1 MNRKNYPVLTNLT
14 LNLTFFIPMKSKIN
28 KFFAWIIVILLV
40 LGLAGFGLQ
49 DVLSRWGTSKL
60 ATIGEVE
67 ISTEEFGQSFI
78 REINYIS
85 QNIGK
90 NLTIEEAKSF
100 GLHLQVVERLINR
113 SLLDQLLIDL
123 KISVGD
129 VLLLKNLKTN
139 PNFKNAEGNFDRK
152 KYNDYLSKISLSE
165 NEFEKILRNDL
176 SRGLFTQILD
186 PNFNHNQ
193 NIVKT
198 IAGYIGEEREVKL
211 YKLNYDTN
219 TSLQD
224 FNKDEVRKFYENNKN
239 NYSSKSKRRYSVLNI
254 NQSQF
259 LNEIEITEEEI
270 ENIYEVRKQNFT
282 QPEFRELSRIIFQTS
297 DLANEALNKILSNE
311 KTFEQIGKDL
321 NLNRKEI
328 NFGTYSKIDLDDELS
343 DFIFDAKI
351 IKNSIVGPINGE
363 LGFELYKVNKI
374 IPEFV
379 LGEEKAKSQIINE
392 IQLENSLNK
401 LSEIIPEVE
410 DMIASGETLEE
421 IARKYQMNIEN
432 IEISKGD
439 ELPKKYRNK
448 NLKTYF
454 DEASNDNSDLLQIGD
469 NTFISIR
476 LDEEIEPIIPS
487 FEKIYDQLLD
497 DYKISQ
503 ILELMEKDLN
513 EVITKYTLDEAV
525 KLNKIIH
532 LFDNKINRE
541 TNDSFKILNKLTVEN
556 IFQNSVGDFVIQKMN
571 ENKNPYLILIETTKI
586 IPASS
591 KSSYDKVLKNIQ
603 NQVNEQVKNDLIT
616 SLLNSLRQTY
626 KPKVNYEL
634 LNQIIDNIQ

>member
-1 MNRKNYPVLTNLT
+1 
-14 LNLTFFIPMKSKIN
+14 MKSKIN
-28 KFFAWIIVILLV
+28 KFFAWIIVLLLV

-60 ATIGEVE
+60 ATVGEVE

-152 KYNDYLSKISLSE
+152 KYNDYLSKINLSE

-239 NYSSKSKRRYSVLNI
+239 NYSSKSIRKYSVLNI
-254 NQSQF
+254 NPSQF

-270 ENIYEVRKQNFT
+270 QNIYEERKQNFT

-343 DFIFDAKI
+343 EFIFDTKI
-351 IKNSIVGPINGE
+351 KKNSIVGPINGE

-401 LSEIIPEVE
+401 LSEMIPEVE

-421 IARKYQMNIEN
+421 IARKYQMTIEN

-454 DEASNDNSDLLQIGD
+454 DEASNDNSDLLQIED

-532 LFDNKINRE
+532 LFDDKINRE

-556 IFQNSVGDFVIQKMN
+556 IFQNSVGDFVIQKKN

-591 KSSYDKVLKNIQ
+591 KSTYDKVLKNIQ

-626 KPKVNYEL
+626 EPKVNYEL

>member
-1 MNRKNYPVLTNLT
+1 
-14 LNLTFFIPMKSKIN
+14 MKSKIN
-28 KFFAWIIVILLV
+28 KFFAWVIVLLLV

-60 ATIGEVE
+60 ATVGEVE

-139 PNFKNAEGNFDRK
+139 PNFKDAEGNFNRK
-152 KYNDYLSKISLSE
+152 NYNDYLSKINLSE

-176 SRGLFTQILD
+176 SRGLLTQILD

-198 IAGYIGEEREVKL
+198 IASYIGEEREVKL

-239 NYSSKSKRRYSVLNI
+239 NYSSKSIRKYSVLNI
-254 NQSQF
+254 NPSQF

-270 ENIYEVRKQNFT
+270 QNIYEERKQNFT

-343 DFIFDAKI
+343 EFIFDAKI
-351 IKNSIVGPINGE
+351 KKNSIVGPINGE

-401 LSEIIPEVE
+401 LSEMIPEVE

-432 IEISKGD
+432 LEISKGD

-454 DEASNDNSDLLQIGD
+454 DEASNDNTDLLQIED

-476 LDEEIEPIIPS
+476 LDDEIEPIIPS

-532 LFDNKINRE
+532 LFDDKINRE

-591 KSSYDKVLKNIQ
+591 KSAYDKVLKNIQ

-626 KPKVNYEL
+626 EPKVNYEL

>member
-1 MNRKNYPVLTNLT
+1 
-14 LNLTFFIPMKSKIN
+14 MKSKIN
-28 KFFAWIIVILLV
+28 KFFAWIIVLLLV

-60 ATIGEVE
+60 ATVGEVE

-152 KYNDYLSKISLSE
+152 KYNDYLSKINLSE

-239 NYSSKSKRRYSVLNI
+239 NYSSKSIRKYSVLNI

-270 ENIYEVRKQNFT
+270 QNIYEERKQNFT

-343 DFIFDAKI
+343 DFIFDTKI
-351 IKNSIVGPINGE
+351 KKNSIVGPINGE

-401 LSEIIPEVE
+401 LSEMIPEVE

-454 DEASNDNSDLLQIGD
+454 DEASNDNSDLLQIED

-476 LDEEIEPIIPS
+476 LDEEIEPMIPS

-532 LFDNKINRE
+532 LFDDKINRE

-556 IFQNSVGDFVIQKMN
+556 IFQNSVGDFVIQKKN

-591 KSSYDKVLKNIQ
+591 KSTYDKVLKNIQ

-626 KPKVNYEL
+626 EPKVNYEL

>member
-1 MNRKNYPVLTNLT
+1 
-14 LNLTFFIPMKSKIN
+14 MKSKIN

-401 LSEIIPEVE
+401 LSEMIPEVE
-410 DMIASGETLEE
+410 DMIASGETFEE

-454 DEASNDNSDLLQIGD
+454 DEASNDNSDLLQIED

>member
-1 MNRKNYPVLTNLT
+1 
-14 LNLTFFIPMKSKIN
+14 MKSKIN
-28 KFFAWIIVILLV
+28 KFFAWIIVLLLV

-60 ATIGEVE
+60 ATVGEVE

-152 KYNDYLSKISLSE
+152 KYNDYLSKINLSE

-239 NYSSKSKRRYSVLNI
+239 NYSSKSIRKYSLLNI

-270 ENIYEVRKQNFT
+270 QNIYEERKQNFT

-351 IKNSIVGPINGE
+351 KKNSIVGPINGE

-401 LSEIIPEVE
+401 LSEMMPEVE

-454 DEASNDNSDLLQIGD
+454 DEASNDNSDLLQIED

-503 ILELMEKDLN
+503 KLELMEKDLN

-532 LFDNKINRE
+532 LFDDKINRE

-571 ENKNPYLILIETTKI
+571 ENKNPYLTLIETTKI

-591 KSSYDKVLKNIQ
+591 KSAYEKVLKNIQ
-603 NQVNEQVKNDLIT
+603 NQVNEQVKKDLIT

-626 KPKVNYEL
+626 EPKVNYEL

>member
-1 MNRKNYPVLTNLT
+1 
-14 LNLTFFIPMKSKIN
+14 MKSKIN
-28 KFFAWIIVILLV
+28 KFFAWIIVLLLV

-60 ATIGEVE
+60 ATVGEVE

-152 KYNDYLSKISLSE
+152 KYNDYLSKINLSE

-239 NYSSKSKRRYSVLNI
+239 NYSSKSIRKYSVLNI

-270 ENIYEVRKQNFT
+270 QNIYEERKQNFT

-343 DFIFDAKI
+343 DFIFDTKI
-351 IKNSIVGPINGE
+351 KKNSIVGPINGE

-379 LGEEKAKSQIINE
+379 LSEEKAKSQIINE

-401 LSEIIPEVE
+401 LSEMIPEVE

-421 IARKYQMNIEN
+421 IAKKYQMNIEN

-454 DEASNDNSDLLQIGD
+454 DEASNDNSDLLQIED

-532 LFDNKINRE
+532 LFDDKINRE

-591 KSSYDKVLKNIQ
+591 KSAYDKVLKNIQ

-626 KPKVNYEL
+626 EPKVNYEL

>member
-1 MNRKNYPVLTNLT
+1 
-14 LNLTFFIPMKSKIN
+14 MKSKIN
-28 KFFAWIIVILLV
+28 KFFAWIIVLLLV

-60 ATIGEVE
+60 ATVGEVE
-67 ISTEEFGQSFI
+67 ISTEEFGQSFV

-129 VLLLKNLKTN
+129 VLLLKDLKTN

-152 KYNDYLSKISLSE
+152 KYNDYLSKINLSE

-239 NYSSKSKRRYSVLNI
+239 NYSSKSMRKYSVLNL

-270 ENIYEVRKQNFT
+270 QNIYEERKQNFT

-343 DFIFDAKI
+343 DFIFDTKI
-351 IKNSIVGPINGE
+351 KKNSIVGPINGE

-401 LSEIIPEVE
+401 LSEMIPEVE

-454 DEASNDNSDLLQIGD
+454 DEASNDNSDLLQIED

-532 LFDNKINRE
+532 LFDDKINRE
-541 TNDSFKILNKLTVEN
+541 TNDSFMILNKLTVEN

-586 IPASS
+586 IPASF
-591 KSSYDKVLKNIQ
+591 KSTYDKVLKNIQ

-626 KPKVNYEL
+626 EPKVNYEL

>member
-1 MNRKNYPVLTNLT
+1 
-14 LNLTFFIPMKSKIN
+14 MKSKIN
-28 KFFAWIIVILLV
+28 KFFAWIIVLLLV

-60 ATIGEVE
+60 ATVGEVE

-123 KISVGD
+123 KISVSDG
-129 VLLLKNLKTN
+129 LLLKNLKTN

-152 KYNDYLSKISLSE
+152 KYNDYLSKINLSE

-211 YKLNYDTN
+211 YKLNYNTN

-239 NYSSKSKRRYSVLNI
+239 NYSSKSIRKYSVLNI

-270 ENIYEVRKQNFT
+270 QNIYEERKQNFT

-297 DLANEALNKILSNE
+297 DLANESLNKILSNE

-351 IKNSIVGPINGE
+351 KKNSIVGPINGE

-401 LSEIIPEVE
+401 LSEMIPEVE

-454 DEASNDNSDLLQIGD
+454 DEASNDNSDLLQIED

-476 LDEEIEPIIPS
+476 LDKEIEPIIPS

-513 EVITKYTLDEAV
+513 EVITNYTLDEAV
-525 KLNKIIH
+525 KLNEIIH
-532 LFDNKINRE
+532 LFDDTINRE
-541 TNDSFKILNKLTVEN
+541 TNDSFKILNKQTVEN

-591 KSSYDKVLKNIQ
+591 KSAYDKVLKNIQ

-626 KPKVNYEL
+626 EPKVNYEL

>member
-1 MNRKNYPVLTNLT
+1 
-14 LNLTFFIPMKSKIN
+14 MKSKIN
-28 KFFAWIIVILLV
+28 KFFAWIIVLLLV

-60 ATIGEVE
+60 ATVGEVE

-139 PNFKNAEGNFDRK
+139 PNFKDAEGNFNRK
-152 KYNDYLSKISLSE
+152 NYNDYLSKINLSE

-239 NYSSKSKRRYSVLNI
+239 NYSSKSIRKYSVLNI

-270 ENIYEVRKQNFT
+270 QNIYEERKQNFT

-321 NLNRKEI
+321 DLNKKEI

-351 IKNSIVGPINGE
+351 KKNSIVGPINGE

-401 LSEIIPEVE
+401 LSEMIPEVE

-454 DEASNDNSDLLQIGD
+454 DEASNDNSDLLQIED

-476 LDEEIEPIIPS
+476 LDEEIEPMIPS

-532 LFDNKINRE
+532 LFDDKINRE

-556 IFQNSVGDFVIQKMN
+556 IFQNSVGDFVIQKKN

-591 KSSYDKVLKNIQ
+591 KSTYDKVLKNIQ

-626 KPKVNYEL
+626 EPKVNYEL

>member
-1 MNRKNYPVLTNLT
+1 
-14 LNLTFFIPMKSKIN
+14 MKSKIN
-28 KFFAWIIVILLV
+28 KFFAWIIVLLLV

-60 ATIGEVE
+60 ATVGEVE

-152 KYNDYLSKISLSE
+152 KYNDYLSKINLSE

-176 SRGLFTQILD
+176 SRELFTQILD

-198 IAGYIGEEREVKL
+198 IADHIGEERKVKL

-239 NYSSKSKRRYSVLNI
+239 NYSSKSIRKYSVLNI
-254 NQSQF
+254 NQSEF
-259 LNEIEITEEEI
+259 LNEIELTEEEI
-270 ENIYEVRKQNFT
+270 QNIYEERKQNFT

-351 IKNSIVGPINGE
+351 KKNSIVGPINGE

-401 LSEIIPEVE
+401 LSEMIPEVE

-454 DEASNDNSDLLQIGD
+454 DEASNDNTDLLQIED

-476 LDEEIEPIIPS
+476 LDDEIEPIIPS

-532 LFDNKINRE
+532 LFDDKINRE

-591 KSSYDKVLKNIQ
+591 KSAYDKVLKNIQ

-626 KPKVNYEL
+626 EPKVNYEL

>member
-1 MNRKNYPVLTNLT
+1 
-14 LNLTFFIPMKSKIN
+14 MKSKIN
-28 KFFAWIIVILLV
+28 KFFAWIIVLLLV
-40 LGLAGFGLQ
+40 LGLVGFGLQ

-60 ATIGEVE
+60 ATVGEVE

-152 KYNDYLSKISLSE
+152 KYNDYLSKINLSE

-224 FNKDEVRKFYENNKN
+224 FNNDEVRKFYENNKN
-239 NYSSKSKRRYSVLNI
+239 NYSSKSIRKYSVLNI
-254 NQSQF
+254 NPSQF

-270 ENIYEVRKQNFT
+270 QNIYEERKQNFT

-328 NFGTYSKIDLDDELS
+328 FFGTYSKIDLDDELS
-343 DFIFDAKI
+343 DFIFDTKI
-351 IKNSIVGPINGE
+351 KKNSIVGPINGE

-401 LSEIIPEVE
+401 LSEMIPEVE

-454 DEASNDNSDLLQIGD
+454 DEASNDNTDLLQIED

-476 LDEEIEPIIPS
+476 LNEEIEPIVPS

-503 ILELMEKDLN
+503 KLELMEKDLN

-532 LFDNKINRE
+532 LFDDKINRE
-541 TNDSFKILNKLTVEN
+541 MNDSFKILNKLTVEN

-591 KSSYDKVLKNIQ
+591 KSAYDKVLKNIQ
-603 NQVNEQVKNDLIT
+603 NQVNEQVQNDLIT

-626 KPKVNYEL
+626 EPKVNYEL

>member
-1 MNRKNYPVLTNLT
+1 
-14 LNLTFFIPMKSKIN
+14 MKSKIN
-28 KFFAWIIVILLV
+28 KFFAWIIVLLLV
-40 LGLAGFGLQ
+40 LGLAGFGLE

-60 ATIGEVE
+60 ATVGEVE

-129 VLLLKNLKTN
+129 VLLLKDLKTN

-152 KYNDYLSKISLSE
+152 KYNDYLSKINLSE

-176 SRGLFTQILD
+176 SRRLFTQILD

-239 NYSSKSKRRYSVLNI
+239 NYSSKSMRKYSVLNL

-270 ENIYEVRKQNFT
+270 QNIYEERKQNFT

-328 NFGTYSKIDLDDELS
+328 FFGTYSKIDLDDELS

-351 IKNSIVGPINGE
+351 KKNSIVGPINGE

-392 IQLENSLNK
+392 IQLEYSLSK
-401 LSEIIPEVE
+401 LSEMIPEVE

-454 DEASNDNSDLLQIGD
+454 DEASNDNSDLLQIED

-476 LDEEIEPIIPS
+476 LDEEIEPMIPS
-487 FEKIYDQLLD
+487 FEKIYDQLLY

-532 LFDNKINRE
+532 LFDDKINRE
-541 TNDSFKILNKLTVEN
+541 SNDSFKILNKLTVEN

-591 KSSYDKVLKNIQ
+591 KSAYDKVLKNIQ
-603 NQVNEQVKNDLIT
+603 NQVNEQVQNDLIT

-626 KPKVNYEL
+626 EPKVNYEL
-634 LNQIIDNIQ
+634 LNRIIDNIQ

>member
-1 MNRKNYPVLTNLT
+1 
-14 LNLTFFIPMKSKIN
+14 MKSKIN
-28 KFFAWIIVILLV
+28 KFFAWIIVLLLV

-60 ATIGEVE
+60 ATVGEVE

-100 GLHLQVVERLINR
+100 GLHFQVVERLINR

-152 KYNDYLSKISLSE
+152 KYNDYLSKINLSE

-176 SRGLFTQILD
+176 SRELFTQILD

-198 IAGYIGEEREVKL
+198 IADHIGEERKVKL

-239 NYSSKSKRRYSVLNI
+239 NYSSKSIRKYSVLNI
-254 NQSQF
+254 NPSQF

-270 ENIYEVRKQNFT
+270 QNIYEERKQNFT

-343 DFIFDAKI
+343 DFIFDTKI
-351 IKNSIVGPINGE
+351 KKNSIVGPINGE

-401 LSEIIPEVE
+401 LSEMIPEVE

-421 IARKYQMNIEN
+421 IARKYQMNIEK

-454 DEASNDNSDLLQIGD
+454 DEASNDNSDLLQIED

-525 KLNKIIH
+525 KFNKIIH
-532 LFDNKINRE
+532 LFDDKINRE

-591 KSSYDKVLKNIQ
+591 KSAYDKVLKNIQ

-626 KPKVNYEL
+626 EPKVNYEL

>member
-1 MNRKNYPVLTNLT
+1 
-14 LNLTFFIPMKSKIN
+14 MKSKIN
-28 KFFAWIIVILLV
+28 KFFAWIIVLLLV

-60 ATIGEVE
+60 ATVGEVE

-100 GLHLQVVERLINR
+100 GLHFQVVERLINR

-152 KYNDYLSKISLSE
+152 KYNDYLSKINLSE

-239 NYSSKSKRRYSVLNI
+239 NYSSKSIRKYSVLNI

-270 ENIYEVRKQNFT
+270 QNIYEERKQNFT

-343 DFIFDAKI
+343 EFIFDAKI
-351 IKNSIVGPINGE
+351 KKNSIVGPINGE

-401 LSEIIPEVE
+401 LSEMIPEVE

-432 IEISKGD
+432 LEISKGD

-454 DEASNDNSDLLQIGD
+454 DEASNDNTDLLQIED

-476 LDEEIEPIIPS
+476 LDDEIEPIIPS

-532 LFDNKINRE
+532 LFDDKINRE

-591 KSSYDKVLKNIQ
+591 KSAYDKVLKNIQ

-626 KPKVNYEL
+626 EPKVNYEL

>member
-1 MNRKNYPVLTNLT
+1 
-14 LNLTFFIPMKSKIN
+14 MKSKIN
-28 KFFAWIIVILLV
+28 KFFAWIIVLLLV

-60 ATIGEVE
+60 ATVGEVE

-100 GLHLQVVERLINR
+100 GLHLQVVESLINR

-152 KYNDYLSKISLSE
+152 KYNDYLSKINLSE

-239 NYSSKSKRRYSVLNI
+239 NYSSKSIRKYSVLNI

-270 ENIYEVRKQNFT
+270 QNIYEERKQNFT

-297 DLANEALNKILSNE
+297 DLANEALIKILSNE

-321 NLNRKEI
+321 DLNKKEI

-343 DFIFDAKI
+343 DFIFDTKI
-351 IKNSIVGPINGE
+351 KKNSIVGPINGE

-401 LSEIIPEVE
+401 LSEMIPEVE

-454 DEASNDNSDLLQIGD
+454 DEASNDNSDLLQIED

-513 EVITKYTLDEAV
+513 EVITKYTLDDAV

-532 LFDNKINRE
+532 LFDDKINRE

-591 KSSYDKVLKNIQ
+591 KSAYDKVLKNIQ

-626 KPKVNYEL
+626 EPKVNYEL

>member
-1 MNRKNYPVLTNLT
+1 
-14 LNLTFFIPMKSKIN
+14 MKSKIN
-28 KFFAWIIVILLV
+28 KFFAWIIVLLLV

-60 ATIGEVE
+60 ATVGEVE

-152 KYNDYLSKISLSE
+152 KYNDYLSKINLSE

-193 NIVKT
+193 NIVRT

-239 NYSSKSKRRYSVLNI
+239 NYSSKSIRKYSILNI

-270 ENIYEVRKQNFT
+270 QNIYEERKQNFT

-351 IKNSIVGPINGE
+351 KKNSIVGPINGE

-401 LSEIIPEVE
+401 LSEMIPEVE

-454 DEASNDNSDLLQIGD
+454 DEASNDNSDLLQIED

-591 KSSYDKVLKNIQ
+591 KSTYDKVLKNIQ

-626 KPKVNYEL
+626 EPKVNYEL

>member
-1 MNRKNYPVLTNLT
+1 
-14 LNLTFFIPMKSKIN
+14 MKSKIN
-28 KFFAWIIVILLV
+28 KFFAWIIVLLLV

-60 ATIGEVE
+60 ATVGEVE

-152 KYNDYLSKISLSE
+152 KYNDYLSKINLSE

-239 NYSSKSKRRYSVLNI
+239 NYSSKSIRKYSVLNI

-270 ENIYEVRKQNFT
+270 QNIYEERKQNFT

-351 IKNSIVGPINGE
+351 KKNSIVGPINGE

-401 LSEIIPEVE
+401 LSEMIPEVE
-410 DMIASGETLEE
+410 DMIASGEALEE
-421 IARKYQMNIEN
+421 IAKKFQMNIEN

-454 DEASNDNSDLLQIGD
+454 DEASNDNSDLLQIED

-532 LFDNKINRE
+532 LFDDKINRE

-556 IFQNSVGDFVIQKMN
+556 IFQNSVGDFVIQKKN

-591 KSSYDKVLKNIQ
+591 KSAYDKVLKNIQ

-626 KPKVNYEL
+626 EPKVNYEL

>member
-1 MNRKNYPVLTNLT
+1 
-14 LNLTFFIPMKSKIN
+14 MKSKIN
-28 KFFAWIIVILLV
+28 KFFAWIIVLLLV

-60 ATIGEVE
+60 ATVGEVE

-139 PNFKNAEGNFDRK
+139 PNFKDADGNFNRK
-152 KYNDYLSKISLSE
+152 NYNDYLSKINLSE

-239 NYSSKSKRRYSVLNI
+239 NYSSKSIRKYSVLNI

-270 ENIYEVRKQNFT
+270 QNIYEERKQNFT

-351 IKNSIVGPINGE
+351 KKNSIVGPINGE

-401 LSEIIPEVE
+401 LSEMIPEVE

-454 DEASNDNSDLLQIGD
+454 DEASNDNSDLLQIED

-476 LDEEIEPIIPS
+476 LDEEIEPMIPS

-532 LFDNKINRE
+532 LFDDKINRE

-556 IFQNSVGDFVIQKMN
+556 IFQNSVGDFVIQKKN

-591 KSSYDKVLKNIQ
+591 KSTYDKVLKNIQ

-626 KPKVNYEL
+626 EPKVNYEL

>member
-1 MNRKNYPVLTNLT
+1 
-14 LNLTFFIPMKSKIN
+14 MKSKIN
-28 KFFAWIIVILLV
+28 KFFAWIIVLLLV

-60 ATIGEVE
+60 ATVGEVE

-152 KYNDYLSKISLSE
+152 KYNDYLSKINLSE

-239 NYSSKSKRRYSVLNI
+239 NYSSKSMRKYSVLNL

-270 ENIYEVRKQNFT
+270 QNIYEERKQNFT

-343 DFIFDAKI
+343 DFIFDTKI
-351 IKNSIVGPINGE
+351 KKNSIVGPINGE

-401 LSEIIPEVE
+401 LSEMIPEVE

-454 DEASNDNSDLLQIGD
+454 DEASNDNSDLLQIED

-532 LFDNKINRE
+532 LFDDKINRE

-591 KSSYDKVLKNIQ
+591 KSTYDKVLKNIQ

-626 KPKVNYEL
+626 EPKVNYEL

>member
-1 MNRKNYPVLTNLT
+1 
-14 LNLTFFIPMKSKIN
+14 MKSKIN
-28 KFFAWIIVILLV
+28 KFFAWIIVLLLV

-60 ATIGEVE
+60 ATVGEVE

-100 GLHLQVVERLINR
+100 GLHFQVVERLINR

-152 KYNDYLSKISLSE
+152 KYNDYLSKINLSE

-176 SRGLFTQILD
+176 SRELFTQILD

-198 IAGYIGEEREVKL
+198 IADHIGEERKVKL

-239 NYSSKSKRRYSVLNI
+239 NYSSKSIRKYSVLNI
-254 NQSQF
+254 NPSQF

-270 ENIYEVRKQNFT
+270 QNIYEERKQNFT

-311 KTFEQIGKDL
+311 KTFEEIGKDL
-321 NLNRKEI
+321 DLNKKEI
-328 NFGTYSKIDLDDELS
+328 NFGTYSKKDLDDELS

-351 IKNSIVGPINGE
+351 KKNSIVGPINGE

-401 LSEIIPEVE
+401 LSEMIPEVE

-454 DEASNDNSDLLQIGD
+454 DEASNDNTDLLQIED

-476 LDEEIEPIIPS
+476 LDDEIEPIIPS

-532 LFDNKINRE
+532 LFDDKINRE

-591 KSSYDKVLKNIQ
+591 KSTYDKVLKNIQ

-626 KPKVNYEL
+626 EPKVNYEL

>member
-1 MNRKNYPVLTNLT
+1 
-14 LNLTFFIPMKSKIN
+14 MKSKIN
-28 KFFAWIIVILLV
+28 KFFAWIIVLLLV

-60 ATIGEVE
+60 ATVGEVE

-152 KYNDYLSKISLSE
+152 KYNDYLSKINLSE

-239 NYSSKSKRRYSVLNI
+239 NYSSKSIRKYSVLNI

-270 ENIYEVRKQNFT
+270 QNIYEERKQNFT

-328 NFGTYSKIDLDDELS
+328 NFGTYSKIDLDYELS

-351 IKNSIVGPINGE
+351 KKNSIVGPINGE

-401 LSEIIPEVE
+401 LSEMIPEVE

-421 IARKYQMNIEN
+421 IARKYQINIEN

-454 DEASNDNSDLLQIGD
+454 DEASNDNSDLLQIED

-497 DYKISQ
+497 DYKIFQ
-503 ILELMEKDLN
+503 ILELMEEDLN
-513 EVITKYTLDEAV
+513 DVITKYTLDEAV

-532 LFDNKINRE
+532 LFDDKINRE

-591 KSSYDKVLKNIQ
+591 KSAYDKVLKNIQ

-626 KPKVNYEL
+626 EPKVNYEL

>member
-1 MNRKNYPVLTNLT
+1 
-14 LNLTFFIPMKSKIN
+14 MKSKIN
-28 KFFAWIIVILLV
+28 KFFAWIIVLLLV

-60 ATIGEVE
+60 ATVGEVE

-152 KYNDYLSKISLSE
+152 KYNDYLSKINLSE

-239 NYSSKSKRRYSVLNI
+239 NYSSKSIRKYSVLNI

-270 ENIYEVRKQNFT
+270 QNIYEERKQNFT

-297 DLANEALNKILSNE
+297 DLANEALNKILGNE

-351 IKNSIVGPINGE
+351 KKNSIVGPINGE

-401 LSEIIPEVE
+401 LSEMIPEVE

-421 IARKYQMNIEN
+421 IARKYQMNIEK

-454 DEASNDNSDLLQIGD
+454 DEASNDNSDLLQIED

-476 LDEEIEPIIPS
+476 LDEEIEPMIPS

-591 KSSYDKVLKNIQ
+591 KSAYDKVLKNIQ

-626 KPKVNYEL
+626 EPKVNYEL
-634 LNQIIDNIQ
+634 LNQIIDYIQ

>member
-1 MNRKNYPVLTNLT
+1 
-14 LNLTFFIPMKSKIN
+14 MKSKIN
-28 KFFAWIIVILLV
+28 KFFAWIIVLLLV

-60 ATIGEVE
+60 AAVGEVE

-152 KYNDYLSKISLSE
+152 KYNDYLSKINLSE

-239 NYSSKSKRRYSVLNI
+239 NYSSKSIRKYSVLNI

-270 ENIYEVRKQNFT
+270 QNIYEERKQNFT

-328 NFGTYSKIDLDDELS
+328 FFGTYSKIDLDDELS
-343 DFIFDAKI
+343 DFIFDTKI
-351 IKNSIVGPINGE
+351 KKNSIVGPINGE

-401 LSEIIPEVE
+401 LSEMIPEVE

-454 DEASNDNSDLLQIGD
+454 NEASNDNSDLLQIED

-503 ILELMEKDLN
+503 ILELMEKELN

-532 LFDNKINRE
+532 LFDDKINRE

-556 IFQNSVGDFVIQKMN
+556 IFQNSVGDFVIQKKN

-591 KSSYDKVLKNIQ
+591 KSTYDKVLKNIQ

-626 KPKVNYEL
+626 EPKVNYEL

>member
-1 MNRKNYPVLTNLT
+1 M
-14 LNLTFFIPMKSKIN
+14 
-28 KFFAWIIVILLV
+28 
-40 LGLAGFGLQ
+40 
-49 DVLSRWGTSKL
+49 
-60 ATIGEVE
+60 
-67 ISTEEFGQSFI
+67 
-78 REINYIS
+78 
-85 QNIGK
+85 
-90 NLTIEEAKSF
+90 
-100 GLHLQVVERLINR
+100 
-113 SLLDQLLIDL
+113 
-123 KISVGD
+123 
-129 VLLLKNLKTN
+129 
-139 PNFKNAEGNFDRK
+139 
-152 KYNDYLSKISLSE
+152 
-165 NEFEKILRNDL
+165 
-176 SRGLFTQILD
+176 
-186 PNFNHNQ
+186 
-193 NIVKT
+193 
-198 IAGYIGEEREVKL
+198 
-211 YKLNYDTN
+211 
-219 TSLQD
+219 
-224 FNKDEVRKFYENNKN
+224 
-239 NYSSKSKRRYSVLNI
+239 
-254 NQSQF
+254 
-259 LNEIEITEEEI
+259 
-270 ENIYEVRKQNFT
+270 
-282 QPEFRELSRIIFQTS
+282 
-297 DLANEALNKILSNE
+297 
-311 KTFEQIGKDL
+311 
-321 NLNRKEI
+321 
-328 NFGTYSKIDLDDELS
+328 
-343 DFIFDAKI
+343 
-351 IKNSIVGPINGE
+351 
-363 LGFELYKVNKI
+363 
-374 IPEFV
+374 

-454 DEASNDNSDLLQIGD
+454 DEASNDNSDLLKIGD

>member
-1 MNRKNYPVLTNLT
+1 
-14 LNLTFFIPMKSKIN
+14 MKSKIN
-28 KFFAWIIVILLV
+28 KFFAWIIVLLLV

-60 ATIGEVE
+60 ATVGEVE

-152 KYNDYLSKISLSE
+152 KYNDYLSKINLSE

-176 SRGLFTQILD
+176 SRELFTQILD

-198 IAGYIGEEREVKL
+198 IADHIGEERKVKL

-239 NYSSKSKRRYSVLNI
+239 NYSSKSIRKYSVLNI

-270 ENIYEVRKQNFT
+270 QNIYEERKQNFT

-351 IKNSIVGPINGE
+351 KENSIVGPINGE

-401 LSEIIPEVE
+401 LSEMIPEVE

-454 DEASNDNSDLLQIGD
+454 DEASNDNTDLLQIED

-476 LDEEIEPIIPS
+476 LDDEIEPIIPS

-532 LFDNKINRE
+532 LFDDKINRE

-591 KSSYDKVLKNIQ
+591 KSAYDKVLKNIQ

-626 KPKVNYEL
+626 EPKVNYEL

>member
-1 MNRKNYPVLTNLT
+1 
-14 LNLTFFIPMKSKIN
+14 MKSKIN
-28 KFFAWIIVILLV
+28 KFFAWIIVLLLV

-60 ATIGEVE
+60 ATVGEVE
-67 ISTEEFGQSFI
+67 ISTEEFGQNFI

-152 KYNDYLSKISLSE
+152 KYNDYLSKINLSE

-193 NIVKT
+193 NIVRT

-239 NYSSKSKRRYSVLNI
+239 NYSSKSIRKYSVLNI

-270 ENIYEVRKQNFT
+270 QNIYEDRKQNFT

-328 NFGTYSKIDLDDELS
+328 IFGTYSKIDLDDELS
-343 DFIFDAKI
+343 DFIFDTKI
-351 IKNSIVGPINGE
+351 KKNSIVGPIKGE

-401 LSEIIPEVE
+401 LSEMMPEVE

-454 DEASNDNSDLLQIGD
+454 DEASNDNSDLLQIED

-476 LDEEIEPIIPS
+476 LDEEIEPMIPS

-532 LFDNKINRE
+532 LFDDKINRE
-541 TNDSFKILNKLTVEN
+541 TNDSLKILNKLTVEN
-556 IFQNSVGDFVIQKMN
+556 IFQNSVGDFVIQKKN

-591 KSSYDKVLKNIQ
+591 KSTYDKVLKNIQ

-626 KPKVNYEL
+626 EPKVNYEL

>member
-1 MNRKNYPVLTNLT
+1 
-14 LNLTFFIPMKSKIN
+14 MKSKIN
-28 KFFAWIIVILLV
+28 KFFAWIIVLLLV

-60 ATIGEVE
+60 ATVGEVE

-152 KYNDYLSKISLSE
+152 KYNDYLSKINLSE

-176 SRGLFTQILD
+176 SRGLFTQILN

-239 NYSSKSKRRYSVLNI
+239 NYSSKSIRKYSVLNI
-254 NQSQF
+254 NQSEF

-270 ENIYEVRKQNFT
+270 QNIYEERKQNFT

-351 IKNSIVGPINGE
+351 KKNSIVGPINGE

-410 DMIASGETLEE
+410 DMIASGEALEE
-421 IARKYQMNIEN
+421 IARKYQIRIEN

-454 DEASNDNSDLLQIGD
+454 DEASNDNSDLLQIED

-532 LFDNKINRE
+532 LFDDKINRE

-556 IFQNSVGDFVIQKMN
+556 IFQNSVGDFVIQKKN

-591 KSSYDKVLKNIQ
+591 KSAYDKVLKNIQ

-626 KPKVNYEL
+626 EPKVNYEL

>member
-1 MNRKNYPVLTNLT
+1 
-14 LNLTFFIPMKSKIN
+14 MKSKIN
-28 KFFAWIIVILLV
+28 KFFAWIIVLLLV

-60 ATIGEVE
+60 ATVGEVE

-152 KYNDYLSKISLSE
+152 KYNDYLSKINLSE

-219 TSLQD
+219 TSLQN

-239 NYSSKSKRRYSVLNI
+239 NYSSKSIRKYSVLNI

-270 ENIYEVRKQNFT
+270 QNIYEERKQNFT

-351 IKNSIVGPINGE
+351 KKNSIVGPINGE

-401 LSEIIPEVE
+401 LSEMIPEVE

-454 DEASNDNSDLLQIGD
+454 NEASNDNSDLLQIED

-476 LDEEIEPIIPS
+476 LDKEIEPIIPS

-503 ILELMEKDLN
+503 ILELMENDLN
-513 EVITKYTLDEAV
+513 EVITKYTLDDAV
-525 KLNKIIH
+525 KLNKIIY
-532 LFDNKINRE
+532 LFDDKISRE
-541 TNDSFKILNKLTVEN
+541 TNDGFKILDKLTVEN

-591 KSSYDKVLKNIQ
+591 KSAYDKVLKNIQ
-603 NQVNEQVKNDLIT
+603 NQVNEQVRNDLIT

-626 KPKVNYEL
+626 EPKVNFEL

>member
-1 MNRKNYPVLTNLT
+1 
-14 LNLTFFIPMKSKIN
+14 MKSKIN
-28 KFFAWIIVILLV
+28 KFFAWIIVLLLV

-60 ATIGEVE
+60 ATVGEVE

-152 KYNDYLSKISLSE
+152 KYNDYLSKINLSE

-193 NIVKT
+193 NIVRT

-239 NYSSKSKRRYSVLNI
+239 NYSSKSIRKYSVLNI

-270 ENIYEVRKQNFT
+270 QNIYEERKQNFT

-328 NFGTYSKIDLDDELS
+328 IFGTYSKIDLDDELS
-343 DFIFDAKI
+343 EFIFDTKI
-351 IKNSIVGPINGE
+351 KKNSIVGPINGE

-401 LSEIIPEVE
+401 LSEMIPEVE

-454 DEASNDNSDLLQIGD
+454 DEASNDNSDLLQIED

-487 FEKIYDQLLD
+487 FEKIYNQLLD

-532 LFDNKINRE
+532 LFDDKINRE

-591 KSSYDKVLKNIQ
+591 KSTYDKVLKNIQ

-626 KPKVNYEL
+626 EPKVNYEL

>member
-1 MNRKNYPVLTNLT
+1 
-14 LNLTFFIPMKSKIN
+14 MKSKIN
-28 KFFAWIIVILLV
+28 KFFAWIIVLLLV

-60 ATIGEVE
+60 ATVGEVE

-152 KYNDYLSKISLSE
+152 KYNDYLSKINLSE

-239 NYSSKSKRRYSVLNI
+239 NYSSKSIRKYSVLNI

-270 ENIYEVRKQNFT
+270 QNIYEERKQNFT

-343 DFIFDAKI
+343 DFIFDTKI
-351 IKNSIVGPINGE
+351 KKNSIVGPINGE

-401 LSEIIPEVE
+401 LSEMIPEVE

-454 DEASNDNSDLLQIGD
+454 DEASNDNSDLLQIED

-532 LFDNKINRE
+532 LFDDKINRE

-591 KSSYDKVLKNIQ
+591 KSTYDKVLKNIQ

>member
-1 MNRKNYPVLTNLT
+1 
-14 LNLTFFIPMKSKIN
+14 MKSKIN
-28 KFFAWIIVILLV
+28 KFFAWIIVLLLV

-60 ATIGEVE
+60 ATVGEVE

-152 KYNDYLSKISLSE
+152 KYNDYLSKINLSE

-239 NYSSKSKRRYSVLNI
+239 NYSSKSIRKYSVLNI
-254 NQSQF
+254 NQSEF

-270 ENIYEVRKQNFT
+270 QNIYEERKQNFT
-282 QPEFRELSRIIFQTS
+282 QPEFRELSKIIFQTS

-343 DFIFDAKI
+343 DFIFDTKI
-351 IKNSIVGPINGE
+351 KKNSIVGPINGE

-401 LSEIIPEVE
+401 LSEMIPEVE

-454 DEASNDNSDLLQIGD
+454 NQASNDNSDLLQIED

-476 LDEEIEPIIPS
+476 LDKEIEPIIPS
-487 FEKIYDQLLD
+487 FEKIYDQLLI

-532 LFDNKINRE
+532 LFDDKINRE

-556 IFQNSVGDFVIQKMN
+556 IFQNSVGDFVIQKKN

-591 KSSYDKVLKNIQ
+591 KSTYDKVLKNIQ

-626 KPKVNYEL
+626 EPKVNYEL

>member
-1 MNRKNYPVLTNLT
+1 
-14 LNLTFFIPMKSKIN
+14 MKSKIN
-28 KFFAWIIVILLV
+28 KFFAWIIVLLLV

-60 ATIGEVE
+60 ATVGEVE

-152 KYNDYLSKISLSE
+152 KYNDYLSKINLSE

-239 NYSSKSKRRYSVLNI
+239 NYSSKSIRKYSVLNI

-270 ENIYEVRKQNFT
+270 QNIYEERKQNFT

-328 NFGTYSKIDLDDELS
+328 FFGTYSKIDLDDELS
-343 DFIFDAKI
+343 DFIFDTKI
-351 IKNSIVGPINGE
+351 KKNSIVGPINGE

-401 LSEIIPEVE
+401 LSEMIPEVE

-454 DEASNDNSDLLQIGD
+454 DEASNDNSDLLQIED

-532 LFDNKINRE
+532 LFDDKINRE

-591 KSSYDKVLKNIQ
+591 KSAYDKVLKNIQ

-626 KPKVNYEL
+626 EPKVNYEL

>member
-1 MNRKNYPVLTNLT
+1 
-14 LNLTFFIPMKSKIN
+14 MKSKIN
-28 KFFAWIIVILLV
+28 KFFAWIIVLLLV

-60 ATIGEVE
+60 ATVGEVE

-139 PNFKNAEGNFDRK
+139 PNFKDVEGNFDRK
-152 KYNDYLSKISLSE
+152 KYNDYLSKINLSE

-239 NYSSKSKRRYSVLNI
+239 NYSSKSIRKYSVLNI

-270 ENIYEVRKQNFT
+270 QNIYEERKQNFT

-351 IKNSIVGPINGE
+351 KKNSIVGPINGE

-401 LSEIIPEVE
+401 LSEMIPEVE

-454 DEASNDNSDLLQIGD
+454 DEASNDNSDLLQIED

-532 LFDNKINRE
+532 LFDDKINRE
-541 TNDSFKILNKLTVEN
+541 TNDSLKILNKLTVEN

-591 KSSYDKVLKNIQ
+591 KSAYDKVLKNIQ

-626 KPKVNYEL
+626 EPKVNYEL

>member
-1 MNRKNYPVLTNLT
+1 
-14 LNLTFFIPMKSKIN
+14 MKSKIN
-28 KFFAWIIVILLV
+28 KFFAWIIVLLLV

-60 ATIGEVE
+60 ATVGEVE

-152 KYNDYLSKISLSE
+152 KYNDYLSKINLSE

-176 SRGLFTQILD
+176 SRGLFTQILN

-239 NYSSKSKRRYSVLNI
+239 NYSSKSMRKYSVLNL

-270 ENIYEVRKQNFT
+270 QNIYEERKQNFT

-328 NFGTYSKIDLDDELS
+328 FFGTYSKIDLDDELS
-343 DFIFDAKI
+343 DFIFDTKI
-351 IKNSIVGPINGE
+351 KKNSIVGPINGE

-401 LSEIIPEVE
+401 LSEMIPEVE

-454 DEASNDNSDLLQIGD
+454 DEASNDNTDLLQIED

-532 LFDNKINRE
+532 LFDDKINRE

-591 KSSYDKVLKNIQ
+591 KSAYDKVLKNIQ

-616 SLLNSLRQTY
+616 SLLNSLRQIY
-626 KPKVNYEL
+626 EPKVNYEL

>member
-1 MNRKNYPVLTNLT
+1 
-14 LNLTFFIPMKSKIN
+14 MKSKIN
-28 KFFAWIIVILLV
+28 KFFAWIIVLLLV

-60 ATIGEVE
+60 ATVGEVE

-152 KYNDYLSKISLSE
+152 KYNDYLSKINLSE

-239 NYSSKSKRRYSVLNI
+239 NYSSKSIRKYSVLNI
-254 NQSQF
+254 NPSQF

-270 ENIYEVRKQNFT
+270 QNIYEERKQNFT

-343 DFIFDAKI
+343 DFIFDAKFK
-351 IKNSIVGPINGE
+351 KNSIVGPINGE

-401 LSEIIPEVE
+401 LSEMIPEVE

-421 IARKYQMNIEN
+421 IARKYQINIEN

-454 DEASNDNSDLLQIGD
+454 NEASNDNSDLLQIED

-476 LDEEIEPIIPS
+476 LDKEIEPIIPS

-503 ILELMEKDLN
+503 ILELMENDLN
-513 EVITKYTLDEAV
+513 EVITKYTLDDAV
-525 KLNKIIH
+525 KLNKIIY
-532 LFDNKINRE
+532 LFDDKISRE
-541 TNDSFKILNKLTVEN
+541 TNDSFKILDKLTVEN

-591 KSSYDKVLKNIQ
+591 KSTYDKVLKNIQ

-626 KPKVNYEL
+626 EPKVNYEL

>member
-1 MNRKNYPVLTNLT
+1 
-14 LNLTFFIPMKSKIN
+14 MKSKIN
-28 KFFAWIIVILLV
+28 KFFAWIIVLLLV

-60 ATIGEVE
+60 ATVGEVE

-152 KYNDYLSKISLSE
+152 KYNDYLSKINLSE

-239 NYSSKSKRRYSVLNI
+239 NYSSKSMRKYSVLNL

-270 ENIYEVRKQNFT
+270 QNIYEERQQNFT

-343 DFIFDAKI
+343 EFIFDAKI
-351 IKNSIVGPINGE
+351 KKNSIVGPINGE

-401 LSEIIPEVE
+401 LSEMIPEVE

-421 IARKYQMNIEN
+421 IAGKYQMNIEN

-454 DEASNDNSDLLQIGD
+454 DEASNDNSDLLQIED

-487 FEKIYDQLLD
+487 FDKIYDQLLD
-497 DYKISQ
+497 DYKTSQ

-532 LFDNKINRE
+532 LFDDKINRE

-556 IFQNSVGDFVIQKMN
+556 IFQNSVGDFVIQKKN

-591 KSSYDKVLKNIQ
+591 KSAYDKVLKNIQ

-626 KPKVNYEL
+626 EPKVNYEL

>member
-1 MNRKNYPVLTNLT
+1 
-14 LNLTFFIPMKSKIN
+14 MKSKIN
-28 KFFAWIIVILLV
+28 KFFAWIIVLLLV

-60 ATIGEVE
+60 ATVGEVE

-152 KYNDYLSKISLSE
+152 KYNDYLSKINLSE

-176 SRGLFTQILD
+176 SRGLFTQILN

-239 NYSSKSKRRYSVLNI
+239 NYSSKSIRKYSLLNI

-270 ENIYEVRKQNFT
+270 QNIYEERKQNFT

-351 IKNSIVGPINGE
+351 KKNSIVGPINGE

-410 DMIASGETLEE
+410 DMIASGEALEE
-421 IARKYQMNIEN
+421 IAKKFQINIEN

-454 DEASNDNSDLLQIGD
+454 DEASNDNTDLLQIED

-476 LDEEIEPIIPS
+476 LDDEIEPIIPS

-532 LFDNKINRE
+532 LFDDKINRE

-591 KSSYDKVLKNIQ
+591 KSAYDKVLKNIQ

-626 KPKVNYEL
+626 EPKVNYEL

>member
-1 MNRKNYPVLTNLT
+1 
-14 LNLTFFIPMKSKIN
+14 MKSKIN
-28 KFFAWIIVILLV
+28 KFFAWIIVLLLV

-60 ATIGEVE
+60 ATVGEVE

-152 KYNDYLSKISLSE
+152 KYNDYLSKINLSE

-176 SRGLFTQILD
+176 SRRLFTQILD

-239 NYSSKSKRRYSVLNI
+239 NYSSKSMRKYSVLNL

-270 ENIYEVRKQNFT
+270 QNIYEERKQNFT

-343 DFIFDAKI
+343 DFIFDTKI
-351 IKNSIVGPINGE
+351 KKNSIVGPINGE

-401 LSEIIPEVE
+401 LSEMIPEVE

-454 DEASNDNSDLLQIGD
+454 DEASNDNSDLFQIED

-532 LFDNKINRE
+532 LFDDKINRE

-556 IFQNSVGDFVIQKMN
+556 IFQNSVGDFVIQKKN

-591 KSSYDKVLKNIQ
+591 KSAYDKVLKNIQ

-626 KPKVNYEL
+626 EPKVNYEL

>member
-1 MNRKNYPVLTNLT
+1 
-14 LNLTFFIPMKSKIN
+14 MKSKIN
-28 KFFAWIIVILLV
+28 KFFAWIIVLLLI

-60 ATIGEVE
+60 ATVGEVE

-78 REINYIS
+78 REVNYIS

-90 NLTIEEAKSF
+90 NITIEEAKSF
-100 GLHLQVVERLINR
+100 GLHLQVLERLINR

-139 PNFKNAEGNFDRK
+139 PIFKNAEGNFDRK
-152 KYNDYLSKISLSE
+152 KYNDYLSKINLSE
-165 NEFEKILRNDL
+165 NKFEKILRNDI

-186 PNFNHNQ
+186 VNFNHNQ

-198 IAGYIGEEREVKL
+198 ISDYIGEEREVKL
-211 YKLNYDTN
+211 YRLNYDTD

-239 NYSSKSKRRYSVLNI
+239 NYSSKSMRKYSVINI

-259 LNEIEITEEEI
+259 LTEIELTEEELQD
-270 ENIYEVRKQNFT
+270 IYEDRKQNFT
-282 QPEFRELSRIIFQTS
+282 QPELRELSRIIFQTS

-328 NFGTYSKIDLDDELS
+328 NFGTYSKIDLGDELS
-343 DFIFDAKI
+343 GFIFDTKI
-351 IKNSIVGPINGE
+351 KKNSIVGPINGE
-363 LGFELYKVNKI
+363 LGFELYKITEI
-374 IPEFV
+374 IPEDV
-379 LGEEKAKSQIINE
+379 LSKEKAKSQIINE

-439 ELPKKYRNK
+439 ELPKKYKNK
-448 NLKTYF
+448 NLKTFF
-454 DEASNDNSDLLQIGD
+454 DEASNDNSDLLQIED
-469 NTFISIR
+469 NSFISIR
-476 LDEEIEPIIPS
+476 LDEEIEPTIPS

-497 DYKISQ
+497 DYKLSQ
-503 ILELMEKDLN
+503 TLKLMEKDLN
-513 EVITKYTLDEAV
+513 EVITKITLNEAV
-525 KLNKIIH
+525 KLNKIIY
-532 LFDNKINRE
+532 LFDDTINRE
-541 TNDSFKILNKLTVEN
+541 TNDNFKIFNKLTVEN

-591 KSSYDKVLKNIQ
+591 KSTYDKVLNNIQ
-603 NQVNEQVKNDLIT
+603 NQVNEQVNNDLIT
-616 SLLNSLRQTY
+616 SLLNSLRQVY
-626 KPKVNYEL
+626 EPKVNYEL